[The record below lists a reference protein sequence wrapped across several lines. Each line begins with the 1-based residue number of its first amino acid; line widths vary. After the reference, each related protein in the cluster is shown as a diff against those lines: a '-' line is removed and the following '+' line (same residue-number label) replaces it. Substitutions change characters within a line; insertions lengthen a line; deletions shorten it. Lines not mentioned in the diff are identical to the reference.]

1 MVISI
6 PNDHTARCYPK
17 LSFSCRAI
25 YEMSSKKW
33 LPRVNKCIAID
44 EEWTAVA
51 KKAISCFYEMAN

>member
-51 KKAISCFYEMAN
+51 KKGHLLF